1 MNTIHLPIG
10 RVTNNSV
17 QPWQSKYLCPDPID
31 GTTAKQTTPQVPLIN
46 QLRASHT
53 TLMAALF
60 SRVVI
65 QRTGPYG
72 EVLVKQP
79 EPPLVS
85 QAHNHNHNVK
95 HHIIIVS
102 HHVH

>member
-1 MNTIHLPIG
+1 MPPSPMTKTSTQHK
-10 RVTNNSV
+10 TS
-17 QPWQSKYLCPDPID
+17 
-31 GTTAKQTTPQVPLIN
+31 LITWS
-46 QLRASHT
+46 RASHT
-53 TLMAALF
+53 TFMATLF

>member
-1 MNTIHLPIG
+1 MTKTSTQHK
-10 RVTNNSV
+10 TF
-17 QPWQSKYLCPDPID
+17 
-31 GTTAKQTTPQVPLIN
+31 LITWP
-46 QLRASHT
+46 RAPHT

-72 EVLVKQP
+72 EVLGKRL

-85 QAHNHNHNVK
+85 QAHNHN
-95 HHIIIVS
+95 
-102 HHVH
+102 

>member
-1 MNTIHLPIG
+1 M
-10 RVTNNSV
+10 
-17 QPWQSKYLCPDPID
+17 
-31 GTTAKQTTPQVPLIN
+31 KQTTPQVPLIN

-53 TLMAALF
+53 TLMTVLF

-65 QRTGPYG
+65 QRIGPYG
-72 EVLVKQP
+72 EVLEKHP

-85 QAHNHNHNVK
+85 QAHNHKKIVK

-102 HHVH
+102 VGGLRLPKVLKNMI